1 MKRNSKMI
9 FRFFLCMTAAASALP
24 LAAAAAQ
31 GPEQMGVA
39 GSTVPVVVVSALLA
53 VAVTGLLMGLRGKKM
68 QQQYEEKLAGQEQL
82 LSRERQQ
89 RPAYNVITALSSG
102 YWSIFSV
109 DLDNDALLC
118 YRSDEK
124 TDTQIRAGNRWP
136 YRKWITEYAER
147 YVSEADRGGFL
158 RFTDPEN
165 IRAGLKKEP
174 NLVYRYLS
182 RRDGEERFEQLRFV
196 NAQAL
201 ETGNHEIV
209 MAFGDVDREIR
220 DEIARRSTL
229 NAALV
234 EAEKASKTDLSFL
247 SRMSHEIRTPMNA
260 IIGLDTLALNDDTL
274 SEKSRDYLVKIGE
287 SAQHLLALI
296 NGILDMSRIES
307 GQMTLRR
314 EEFHFKAM
322 LEQINTAIVSQC
334 RDKGLSYECHFLSPV
349 DDYYSGDETKLK
361 EVLSQILGNAVKFTE
376 APGSVIMSV
385 SRTTVFNDQTT
396 LLFRIKDTG
405 VGIDKDQLET
415 IFDAFS
421 QGNSHNNKAGGPG
434 LGLVITKNLIEMMD
448 GSISVESEKGVGTE
462 VTVTVTL
469 KNCAPREASETEE
482 LIDLHDLYVLVVD
495 DNLNSAKYTK
505 SVLDKVGIRA
515 DMCTSGLD
523 AIRMIDL
530 QYGKHQPY
538 HLVLMD
544 CNMPEMDGLEATER
558 IKSKY
563 GSTITVV
570 ILTAYNWDYIAEEAE
585 RVGVDSFLV
594 KPIFPANVVE
604 EFERIARRNH
614 ITRARERGKAELA
627 GRRILLAEDV
637 ELNAEILTDL
647 LSLEDVQADHAENG
661 AIAVEMFRKST
672 AGFYSAILMDV
683 RMPVMDGLEA
693 AKTIRALDREDAKT
707 IPIIALTA
715 NAFDEDV
722 KYSLQAG
729 MNAHLT
735 KPVDSEQL
743 FQLMGELIM
752 DTKTDGEI

>member
-1 MKRNSKMI
+1 MKRQNKII
-9 FRFFLCMTAAASALP
+9 FRSFFSMTASMAVLP
-24 LAAAAAQ
+24 LTTAAAQ
-31 GPEQMGVA
+31 GLEQTAGTAA
-39 GSTVPVVVVSALLA
+39 GSFVSVIVAALLGA
-53 VAVTGLLMGLRGKKM
+53 GVTWLLMSLRAKKM
-68 QQQYEEKLAGQEQL
+68 YQQYEEKQAEQEQII
-82 LSRERQQ
+82 SPERQQ
-89 RPAYNVITALSSG
+89 RPANNVIAALSAS
-102 YWSIFSV
+102 YFSIFSV

-118 YRSDEK
+118 HRSDEK
-124 TDTQIRAGNRWP
+124 TDAAIRAEDRWP
-136 YRKWITEYAER
+136 YRKWITEYA
-147 YVSEADRGGFL
+147 DRRVAEVDRPEFL

-165 IRAGLKKEP
+165 IRAGLKKESS
-174 NLVYRYLS
+174 LVCRYLS
-182 RRDGEERFEQLRFV
+182 LRGGEERYEQLRFV
-196 NAQAL
+196 SAQASDP
-201 ETGNHEIV
+201 ECHEIV
-209 MAFGDVDREIR
+209 MAFSDVDREIR
-220 DEIARRSTL
+220 DDLARKSTL
-229 NAALV
+229 SAGL
-234 EAEKASKTDLSFL
+234 EESKKAHKTDLSFM

-274 SEKSRDYLVKIGE
+274 SEKTRDYLVKIGE

-296 NGILDMSRIES
+296 NGIMDMSRIES
-307 GQMTLRR
+307 GQMSLRR

-322 LEQINTAIVSQC
+322 LEQINTAVESQC
-334 RDKGLSYECHFLSPV
+334 RQKGLSYECHSLSPV
-349 DDYYSGDETKLK
+349 DDYYIGDETKLK

-376 APGSVIMSV
+376 APGTVVMSV
-385 SRTTVFNDQTT
+385 SRTTVYNDLTT

-405 VGIDKDQLET
+405 IGIDKEQLGT

-421 QGNSHNNKAGGPG
+421 QENGRNNRAGSPG
-434 LGLVITKNLIEMMD
+434 LGLAITKNLVEMMD
-448 GSISVESEKGVGTE
+448 GSITVESEKGVGTE

-469 KNCAPREASETEE
+469 KNCAQRETAENEE

-495 DNLNSAKYTK
+495 DNPNSAKYTK

-515 DMCTSGLD
+515 DMCFSGLD
-523 AIRMIDL
+523 AIHMIDI
-530 QYGKHQPY
+530 QYGKRQPY

-558 IKSKY
+558 IKAKY
-563 GSTITVV
+563 GDEITVI
-570 ILTAYNWDYIAEEAE
+570 ILTAYNWDYIAEEAK

-614 ITRARERGKAELA
+614 ITKVRERGKAELA
-627 GRRILLAEDV
+627 GRRILLAEDI
-637 ELNAEILTDL
+637 ELNAEILMDI
-647 LSLEDVQADHAENG
+647 LSMEDIQADHAENG
-661 AIAVEMFRKST
+661 SAAVEMFQKS
-672 AGFYSAILMDV
+672 APGFYSAILMDV

-693 AKTIRALDREDAKT
+693 TRAIRDLSRADAKT

-715 NAFDEDV
+715 NAIDEDV

-752 DTKTDGEI
+752 DAKA